1 MTTLRHALLI
11 ALAAALLAFTAPA
24 AAAGA
29 AADAAPQLELGRLNP
44 AFVEAAQDAET
55 ASDSERLPSPV
66 EVEVG
71 AAVEARAARKTF
83 PAAYSLVAQGLVT
96 NHVQDQDYYG
106 TCWSFSNVAALE
118 SLIIKREGQALDLSE
133 DNLVARSGFWTSAYR
148 RYHWG
153 GYDFMAVAYFA
164 RWAGPLLES
173 TDPYPPASI
182 YEGHAG
188 RPVQRHVQ
196 DVAMIPGRGWDL
208 DNDLIKQLVMD
219 NGALSVGMFYDQQ
232 NESSYLNRSAA
243 AYYYP
248 VKGTSDDPTQENH
261 GVAIVGWD
269 DGYPAESFVQRPP
282 GDGAFLVRNSWGD
295 AWPTADAGGYFWVS
309 YYDTG
314 FARDLGLGTWGGCT
328 SYATVESTRNYS
340 RNYGHDKL
348 GVTRTIGYR
357 QSGKQLPIWAAN
369 RFTAASA
376 RPIVAAGFYTLS
388 SGTPFELW
396 AGTNLKTLKRYASG
410 TAELPGYHTVTLSH
424 PFEVRKGKKFVVAI
438 KLTSPDGRPP
448 LALER
453 RLSCPTDEG
462 TVVLAPATAKRGQS
476 FVGLKR
482 WRLVDLTSQKG
493 MATANVCLKAF
504 AR

>member
-11 ALAAALLAFTAPA
+11 ALAAALLACAAPA
-24 AAAGA
+24 AT
-29 AADAAPQLELGRLNP
+29 ADAAPQLELGRLNP
-44 AFVEAAQDAET
+44 AFVEAVRAPEA
-55 ASDSERLPSPV
+55 ASGPERLPSPV
-66 EVEVG
+66 EVEVS
-71 AAVEARAARKTF
+71 AVVEARAARKTF
-83 PAAYSLVAQGLVT
+83 PEAYSLVAEELVT
-96 NHVQDQDYYG
+96 TPVWDQGRYG

-118 SLIIKREGQALDLSE
+118 SAIIKEEGRALDLSE

-148 RYHWG
+148 RYHSG

-182 YEGHAG
+182 HEGHAG

-196 DVAMIPGRGWDL
+196 DVIMIPGRSSDL
-208 DNDLIKQLVMD
+208 DNDLIKWLVME
-219 NGALSVGMFYDQQ
+219 NGALSVGMQYDQQ
-232 NESSYLNRSAA
+232 DESRYLNPSAA

-248 VKGTSDDPTQENH
+248 HQYPDENH

-269 DGYPAESFVQRPP
+269 DAYPAANFVSKPS
-282 GDGAFLVRNSWGD
+282 GDGAFLVRNSWGPE
-295 AWPTADAGGYFWVS
+295 WPTTEAGGYFWVS
-309 YYDTG
+309 YYDQG
-314 FARDLGLGTWGGCT
+314 FARDLGLGTFGGCT

-348 GVTRTIGYR
+348 GVTRTIGYL
-357 QSGKQLPIWAAN
+357 QAGKQLPIWAAN

-388 SGTPFELW
+388 SGTPYQIW
-396 AGTNLKTLKRYASG
+396 AGPSFKSLRRYAQG
-410 TAELPGYHTVTLSH
+410 TAELPGYHTVTLSQ
-424 PFEVRKGKKFVVAI
+424 PLTVRKGRRFVVAI
-438 KLTSPDGRPP
+438 KLTSPDGRAP
-448 LALER
+448 LAVER
-453 RLSCPTDEG
+453 RYAYSTDEG

-476 FVGLKR
+476 YVGLKR
-482 WRLVDLTSQKG
+482 WRLVDLTRQEG
-493 MATANVCLKAF
+493 MATANVCLRAF